1 MNDKDQPPFNPIPL
15 PPELSLGA
23 PEQITKQ
30 QAHVPGA
37 EQGKKTSRPKPKRRP
52 RRPRK
57 SKVPQ
62 RDANCAA
69 LTRWERIKGK
79 MVTKLAQIDR
89 ETLRSV
95 LLACGVAVG
104 QVATVLLLIK
114 MVPVAATLLGLLGIG
129 LVIAIWDRIRRF
141 PYGF

>member
-1 MNDKDQPPFNPIPL
+1 MNDENRPPFNPIPL
-15 PPELSLGA
+15 PPELSLSGSQLA
-23 PEQITKQ
+23 THQ
-30 QAHVPGA
+30 QPPNPSA
-37 EQGKKTSRPKPKRRP
+37 EKASQTSDAKTT

-57 SKVPQ
+57 AKTPKPEAKCPS
-62 RDANCAA
+62 

-79 MVTKLAQIDR
+79 VATRLAQIDQ

-95 LLACGVAVG
+95 LLACGVAIG
-104 QVATVLLLIK
+104 LVATVLLLVK
-114 MVPVAATLLGLLGIG
+114 MVPVAATLLGLLGVG